1 MALARTRRRLRAAT
15 PQSTDYSFRR
25 SGDRTAFHRISPR
38 RGHYSLTR
46 HHDVSEAPPVI
57 WIRRTL
63 SKDHTLSGVDLKT
76 GDKVLLIYN
85 SANRDDEA
93 SVDPNVFDVGRTPK
107 DYFGFGVP

>member
-1 MALARTRRRLRAAT
+1 
-15 PQSTDYSFRR
+15 
-25 SGDRTAFHRISPR
+25 
-38 RGHYSLTR
+38 
-46 HHDVSEAPPVI
+46 
-57 WIRRTL
+57 
-63 SKDHTLSGVDLKT
+63 LSGVDLKT